1 VINDPSIT
9 KHGLKIPTDVTSYGE
24 FAVKMRVYEQEF
36 KRVFIVST
44 VEKNPKDFFQRGAV
58 IQRLKPLM
66 QLTAMT
72 IQSTDS

>member
-1 VINDPSIT
+1 MINDPSIT

-44 VEKNPKDFFQRGAV
+44 VEKNPKDSFQYGAV
-58 IQRLKPLM
+58 KQRRKPCER
-66 QLTAMT
+66 LTVLDFIGNA
-72 IQSTDS
+72 